1 MTNFDCTKQAFICM
15 TLIILFSFGA
25 VYQSIAEEQTST
37 LSGRITD
44 AKGEPIA
51 GVSVLLLYVI
61 VDENSGIHLPHN
73 SKQYPFL
80 LQIPPMFNGAKVP
93 KYQKMQELQP
103 YLESKTDSD
112 GKFVFTGIAAE
123 MVQLVVLPTMPPGK
137 EMPIREL
144 GKGNFPSLPQIQ
156 SIQFG
161 KVSFFPHH
169 YTPFPP
175 LGAVTFAIKP
185 ETNIE
190 NVHLKVV
197 MENPLNIRGRIVFE
211 NGEPLSEIALE
222 MKIGQLNLDGT
233 SDYPYPFSQPLLIET
248 DDNGYFDRPVF
259 LPGVFAFSVNYR
271 GLSTLT
277 KPFFL
282 DGKQPPKLIVLT
294 LNGNPDELEKLSAE
308 NGETEE
314 VPVLYQSDF
323 PGKWIINPA
332 NGHAYKRI
340 KCNTRVDAQIQAAR
354 EDAYLVTITNEAEQ
368 IWLEAVFG
376 MGPYWIGLTD
386 VQKEGKWRWD
396 NEEPLKY
403 TNWVE
408 VDDNFSSDVPALLR
422 FFGVKGGLQKQIEEK
437 KDYVIMSSPYL
448 YDKIGKWISVE
459 SENSHL
465 GGIRRAIL
473 EKDNMASKRETT
485 DK

>member
-1 MTNFDCTKQAFICM
+1 MTYFDFTKQALIYM

-25 VYQSIAEEQTST
+25 VYQSSAEEQTST

-51 GVSVLLLYVI
+51 DVSVLLLYVI
-61 VDENSGIHLPHN
+61 IDENSGIYLPHN

-80 LQIPPMFNGAKVP
+80 LQIPTMFNGAKMT

-112 GKFVFTGIAAE
+112 GKFAFTGIAAE
-123 MVQLVVLPTMPPGK
+123 MVQLMVLPTMPPGK

-144 GKGNFPSLPQIQ
+144 GKGNFPLLPQIQ

-161 KVSFFPHH
+161 KVSFFSHN
-169 YTPFPP
+169 YTFFPP

-185 ETNIE
+185 GTNIE

-197 MENPLNIRGRIVFE
+197 MENSLNIRGRIVFE
-211 NGEPLSEIALE
+211 NGEPLSETALE

-233 SDYPYPFSQPLLIET
+233 SDYPFSQPLLIGT
-248 DDNGYFDRPVF
+248 DDDGYFNQPVF

-271 GLSTLT
+271 GLSTISE
-277 KPFFL
+277 PFIL
-282 DGKQPPKLIVLT
+282 NGEQPQEVVVLT
-294 LNGNPDELEKLSAE
+294 LNGNPDELEELSAE

-314 VPVLYQSDF
+314 ASLLYQPDS
-323 PGKWIINPA
+323 PGTWIINPA
-332 NGHAYKRI
+332 NGHAYKWIRC
-340 KCNTRVDAQIQAAR
+340 KTRVDAQIQAAR

-376 MGPYWIGLTD
+376 IGPYWIGLTD
-386 VQKEGKWRWD
+386 IQKEGKWQWD
-396 NEEPLKY
+396 NGEPLKY
-403 TNWVE
+403 TNWAK

-422 FFGVKGGLQKQIEEK
+422 IFGVKDGLQKQKEEK
-437 KDYVIMSSPYL
+437 KDYVIMSPPYL
-448 YDKIGKWISVE
+448 NDKKGKWIAVD

-465 GGIRRAIL
+465 GRTRMAIL
-473 EKDNMASKRETT
+473 ERE
-485 DK
+485 K

>member
-1 MTNFDCTKQAFICM
+1 MTCFDFTKQALICM
-15 TLIILFSFGA
+15 TLIILFSFGT
-25 VYQSIAEEQTST
+25 VCQSSAEEQTST

-51 GVSVLLLYVI
+51 DASVLLLYVI
-61 VDENSGIHLPHN
+61 IDKNSGIHLPHN

-80 LQIPPMFNGAKVP
+80 LQLPPMFNGAKVT

-123 MVQLVVLPTMPPGK
+123 MVQLVILPTMPPGK

-144 GKGNFPSLPQIQ
+144 GKGRFPSLPQIQ

-185 ETNIE
+185 GTNIE

-211 NGEPLSEIALE
+211 NGEPLSETALE

-233 SDYPYPFSQPLLIET
+233 SDYPFRQPLLIET
-248 DDNGYFDRPVF
+248 DDDGYFDRPVF

-282 DGKQPPKLIVLT
+282 DGKQPPELIVLT
-294 LNGNPDELEKLSAE
+294 LNGNPDELEDLPAE

-314 VPVLYQSDF
+314 VSVLYQPDF
-323 PGKWIINPA
+323 PGTWIINPA
-332 NGHAYKRI
+332 NGHAYKWI
-340 KCNTRVDAQIQAAR
+340 KCNTRIDAQIQAAR
-354 EDAYLVTITNEAEQ
+354 EDAYLVTITSEAEQ

-376 MGPYWIGLTD
+376 TGPYWIGLTD
-386 VQKEGKWRWD
+386 VQKEGKWQWD
-396 NEEPLKY
+396 NGEPLKW
-403 TNWVE
+403 TNWAKVN
-408 VDDNFSSDVPALLR
+408 DNFSSDVPALLR
-422 FFGVKGGLQKQIEEK
+422 IFGVKGDSQKQKEEK
-437 KDYVIMSSPYL
+437 QDYGIMSSPYL
-448 YDKIGKWISVE
+448 YDKNGKWIAVE

-465 GGIRRAIL
+465 GWIRRAIL
-473 EKDNMASKRETT
+473 EKDNIRSEREIT